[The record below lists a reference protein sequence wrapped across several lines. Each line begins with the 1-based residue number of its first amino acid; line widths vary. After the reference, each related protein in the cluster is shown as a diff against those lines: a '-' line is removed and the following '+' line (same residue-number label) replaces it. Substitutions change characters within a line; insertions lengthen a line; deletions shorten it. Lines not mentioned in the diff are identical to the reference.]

1 MMAERVLANPLSGLE
16 VRTAILDKIGRCL
29 ERDCH
34 LSVNLAYQF
43 FEAHVTISLKV
54 HDIGRVE
61 TVNADVTAK
70 DGEIPENPDE
80 FLDQADAELD
90 IEAQSPNEV
99 RVETGQ
105 EVPVLTRDA
114 DGNQTIKGI
123 RYARKHAQ
131 K

>member
-1 MMAERVLANPLSGLE
+1 MSERVLANPLSGLE

-34 LSVNLAYQF
+34 LSANLAYGF
-43 FEAHVTISLKV
+43 FEAKVTIRLTV

-61 TVNADVTAK
+61 EVNVDVNASA
-70 DGEIPENPDE
+70 GEIPENPDE
-80 FLDQADAELD
+80 YLDQADAELN
-90 IEAQSPNEV
+90 IEAESPNEV
-99 RVETGQ
+99 RVDTGQ
-105 EVPVLTRDA
+105 EVPILTRDA